1 MLNPVAVLDA
11 WRSFVGLCE
20 SGYDDN
26 IYEYENDLAI
36 RDLIEKLLTDDRLAA
51 LPESHWFGAEAAR
64 FDDLFRALR
73 PCRASGCDQ
82 ALVAPE
88 SRDTPAPNRPRTS
101 AARTAALS
109 PSSTNRR
116 MGIVRV
122 LPRRGRAVVRCEL
135 GVGNATKFR
144 GCRVEQ
150 NRHQEPEKFHATH
163 PMRLTAGPAGRLMR
177 GREQSRWLARV
188 GRMGPPGGARM
199 GRWVY

>member
-20 SGYDDN
+20 RGYDDN

-64 FDDLFRALR
+64 FDDRFRALR
-73 PCRASGCDQ
+73 TCRASGCDQ

-88 SRDTPAPNRPRTS
+88 SRGRPTPNRPRTS
-101 AARTAALS
+101 AAHTAALS

-122 LPRRGRAVVRCEL
+122 LPRRGWTVVRCEL

-150 NRHQEPEKFHATH
+150 NRHQEPKKFHATH
-163 PMRLTAGPAGRLMR
+163 PMRLTAGPGRPAHA
-177 GREQSRWLARV
+177 WT
-188 GRMGPPGGARM
+188 
-199 GRWVY
+199 